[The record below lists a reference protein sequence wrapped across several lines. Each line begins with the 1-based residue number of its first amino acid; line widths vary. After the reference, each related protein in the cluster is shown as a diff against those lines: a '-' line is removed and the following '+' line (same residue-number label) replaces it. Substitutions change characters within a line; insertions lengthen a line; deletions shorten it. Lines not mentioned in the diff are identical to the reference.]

1 MNPILKWMGIVILIG
16 VALMY
21 IEYRFAKKKKEGFT
35 PTDRMRITGI
45 FWLTIF
51 FCLLVGWVIW
61 VSD

>member
-1 MNPILKWMGIVILIG
+1 MNPIFKWMGIVILIG

>member
-1 MNPILKWMGIVILIG
+1 VNPIYKWMGIVFAIG

-35 PTDRMRITGI
+35 PTDRARITGI

-51 FCLLVGWVIW
+51 FCLLVGGVMWL
-61 VSD
+61 SD

>member
-1 MNPILKWMGIVILIG
+1 VNPILKWMGIVILIG

-35 PTDRMRITGI
+35 PTDKMRITGI

>member
-1 MNPILKWMGIVILIG
+1 VNPIFKWMGIVILIG